1 MSLAGLGV
9 LIIGFAFLILAF
21 FIAKA
26 LINLASVLD
35 GVNKTVEQLP
45 GQIDDMI
52 KETSSLIHHSNETI
66 VDVNEKLKSLSP
78 LFYIV
83 GDVGE
88 ASRKLS
94 SSLMDVS
101 SSLKNKT
108 TDDNKPKRQ
117 KFLSGAYSSF
127 ALGYYWLRKRN
138 ELKSESGLYT
148 KGHER
153 AEKIKKVK
161 KDIRDDVKK

>member
-21 FIAKA
+21 FMAKA

-45 GQIDDMI
+45 DQIDEMV
-52 KETSSLIHHSNETI
+52 KETSSLIQHGNETI
-66 VDVNEKLKSLSP
+66 VDANEKLKSLSP

-83 GDVGE
+83 GDMGE

-94 SSLMDVS
+94 SSLVDVS
-101 SSLKNKT
+101 SSLKSKT
-108 TDDNKPKRQ
+108 TGEDNSKKQ

-127 ALGYYWLRKRN
+127 ALGYYWLRKRK

-148 KGHER
+148 KGHKR
-153 AEKIKKVK
+153 AEKINKIKQ
-161 KDIRDDVKK
+161 DIREDVKK

>member
-21 FIAKA
+21 FLAKT
-26 LINLASVLD
+26 LSNLSSVLD
-35 GVNKTVEQLP
+35 GVDKTVEQLP
-45 GQIDDMI
+45 NQIDDMI
-52 KETSSLIHHSNETI
+52 KETSSLIRNGNETLA
-66 VDVNEKLKSLSP
+66 DVNDKLKGLSP

-94 SSLMDVS
+94 SSLVDVS
-101 SSLKNKT
+101 SSLKNKSE
-108 TDDNKPKRQ
+108 DDMEPKRQ
-117 KFLSGAYSSF
+117 KLLSGAYSSF
-127 ALGYYWLRKRN
+127 ALGYYWLRKRK
-138 ELKSESGLYT
+138 ESKSESNLYK

-153 AEKIKKVK
+153 AEKINKVK
-161 KDIRDDVKK
+161 KDVQEDVKR